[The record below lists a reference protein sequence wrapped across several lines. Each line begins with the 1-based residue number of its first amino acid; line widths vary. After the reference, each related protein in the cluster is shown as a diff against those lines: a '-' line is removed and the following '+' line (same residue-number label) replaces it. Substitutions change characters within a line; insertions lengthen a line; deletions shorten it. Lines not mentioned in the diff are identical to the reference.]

1 MAFVENLLAFFQDL
15 NTVPASAN
23 GLTAQVYFDAPDENV
38 MGGRVQ
44 SAEYTIVFP
53 TGALGNLI
61 FNTPVTVNGVAYKVR
76 QCHQI
81 EDGALQRATLEA
93 VTALVA

>member
-1 MAFVENLLAFFQDL
+1 MAFVENLSAFFQDFGV
-15 NTVPASAN
+15 TASAN
-23 GLTAQVYFDAPDENV
+23 GVTTQVIFDSPDENL
-38 MGGRVQ
+38 MGQRVQ

-53 TGALGNLI
+53 TGALGNLVY
-61 FNTPVTVNGVAYKVR
+61 NVAVTVNGVAYKVR

-81 EDGALQRATLEA
+81 EDGNLQRATLEA